1 MGLLNPVN
9 VLNTYLIIIAQKIK
23 KEINQ
28 FKFIF
33 DNHNIKITNTI
44 NYKIYKNNP
53 NNNVI
58 TFPIFLLSTVN
69 ASDPIKLSAAAE
81 FDCSIIS

>member
-1 MGLLNPVN
+1 MGLLNPLN
-9 VLNTYLIIIAQKIK
+9 VLNTYLIIIAQKIT

-44 NYKIYKNNP
+44 NYKIYNNINL

-58 TFPIFLLSTVN
+58 S
-69 ASDPIKLSAAAE
+69 
-81 FDCSIIS
+81 

>member
-1 MGLLNPVN
+1 MGIMNPPDI
-9 VLNTYLIIIAQKIK
+9 LYRHGKIAQKIK

-44 NYKIYKNNP
+44 NYKIYNNNP

-58 TFPIFLLSTVN
+58 S
-69 ASDPIKLSAAAE
+69 
-81 FDCSIIS
+81 

>member
-1 MGLLNPVN
+1 MRLLNPLN
-9 VLNTYLIIIAQKIK
+9 VLNTYSIIIFQKIT

-33 DNHNIKITNTI
+33 DNHNIRITNNI
-44 NYKIYKNNP
+44 NYKIYNDNNL

-58 TFPIFLLSTVN
+58 S
-69 ASDPIKLSAAAE
+69 
-81 FDCSIIS
+81 

>member
-1 MGLLNPVN
+1 MRLLNPVN

-23 KEINQ
+23 KKEINQ

-33 DNHNIKITNTI
+33 DNHNIRITNNI
-44 NYKIYKNNP
+44 NYKIYNNNNL

-58 TFPIFLLSTVN
+58 S
-69 ASDPIKLSAAAE
+69 
-81 FDCSIIS
+81 

>member
-1 MGLLNPVN
+1 MGLLNLAN
-9 VLNTYLIIIAQKIK
+9 VLNNYLIIMAQQIK
-23 KEINQ
+23 KKEVNQ

-44 NYKIYKNNP
+44 NYKIYNNNP

-58 TFPIFLLSTVN
+58 S
-69 ASDPIKLSAAAE
+69 
-81 FDCSIIS
+81 

>member
-1 MGLLNPVN
+1 MRLLNPLN
-9 VLNTYLIIIAQKIK
+9 VLNTYSIIIFQKIT

-33 DNHNIKITNTI
+33 DNHNIRITNNI
-44 NYKIYKNNP
+44 NYKIYNNNNP

-58 TFPIFLLSTVN
+58 S
-69 ASDPIKLSAAAE
+69 
-81 FDCSIIS
+81 

>member
-44 NYKIYKNNP
+44 NYKIYNNINL

-58 TFPIFLLSTVN
+58 S
-69 ASDPIKLSAAAE
+69 
-81 FDCSIIS
+81 